1 MSTVHSPLP
10 WQGLGGTAKV
20 AGMLGVR
27 GAWDGSPSEQASQ
40 GMSRA
45 GVRHPEGNAALQ
57 QPPGSTSAR
66 DRQGPSVPGLA
77 KALADITPS
86 SLYPSRHRAAVRL
99 LPTHAGLPRATYPP
113 ASE

>member
-1 MSTVHSPLP
+1 M
-10 WQGLGGTAKV
+10 
-20 AGMLGVR
+20 R